1 MSVAIFCFLANCYC
15 VTTYDYTQF
24 QGRHKLCS
32 GAISVSYR
40 LLLQSE
46 DVMVEELVELLV
58 GVVDAELLERV
69 GLEVFE
75 AEDVQ
80 DADERG
86 DVLACEDQEQL
97 VVEIQSS
104 AG

>member
-1 MSVAIFCFLANCYC
+1 
-15 VTTYDYTQF
+15 
-24 QGRHKLCS
+24 
-32 GAISVSYR
+32 
-40 LLLQSE
+40 
-46 DVMVEELVELLV
+46 MVEELVELLV

-86 DVLACEDQEQL
+86 DVFACNDQAQL
-97 VVEIQSS
+97 VVETRSS